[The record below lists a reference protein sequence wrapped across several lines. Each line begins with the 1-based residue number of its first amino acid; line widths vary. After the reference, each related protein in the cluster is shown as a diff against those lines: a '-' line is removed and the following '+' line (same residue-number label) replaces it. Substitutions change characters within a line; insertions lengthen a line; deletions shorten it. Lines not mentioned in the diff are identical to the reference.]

1 MTKRTLL
8 PPTQSALRRPPFVR
22 IAAEFALF
30 FVCLVLSATAQTVSN
45 APTPQRSTPAV
56 ADANAN
62 AASVPAPDSA
72 SPPEIAPSADAAS
85 ASPGSTSAPSAVS
98 PLRSDAKSAAPFVR
112 RSTDRREKPTFWL
125 SEEDGSWRVPLP
137 NWTLEEVMRTIDGD
151 DERAEQTPYS
161 IQKINAFGAVEK
173 GVARLD
179 VVFTVQI
186 FSDEL
191 VRVPLGLQEG
201 VYIPTAKP
209 DGSAPDF
216 NDGFSFKGPEGSRCE
231 LDVDPETGAY
241 VALVRPPRSQTPT
254 PDRSADS
261 PQDANAENARAD
273 DSNVDAAAQRRRA
286 RQYELALQLCFAVE
300 TLGLDE
306 HRLVATFP
314 PSVNSQLLFTAP
326 TPDAKFKSV
335 KGALQGAAT
344 PMDESTTN
352 LTLHGL
358 GRGAETTDVVWR
370 KQRAP
375 FEQNVVVHQVED
387 ATLDVRL
394 DARET
399 VCEATLPVRVFGGE
413 TETFKVR
420 LPVGASLVKDEV
432 VATDSDGV
440 AFEIRELSLT
450 FDDSPDDSRRPETL
464 DASENAAPAPSSADG
479 ETAAESGS
487 RADAASVDA
496 RSQTLEIKLAQK
508 TNSAILKIKTRTPA
522 PENAPDAAGTPTN
535 ADAPAREIAG
545 FEVDGAQKQHGR
557 VKVSKADGLDF
568 DVAPLFGIRADVD
581 ASSAL
586 ADGEELYVYSAQP
599 FALAARPFV
608 RRVVVNVKPEYQA
621 VVDEKTATLR
631 AKFQYSVYGS
641 KIDEIKIRL
650 RDWNCVDVAPSG
662 IVDVINIESHAST
675 GETAFPLVAPTDGVV
690 EFELF
695 ATRELAP
702 SEDGAFSFPLPTAS
716 GAWSEPS
723 TLVVVPVDA
732 IDLTPAPDDCVD
744 LTSKPLRA
752 LAPTFELPQSQ
763 QSPLAYQTRR
773 RGDSPNDE
781 PPRFAARVKKQEQKI
796 EIEAKTDVH
805 IGADGSQRVEQTFRY
820 NVEREPLDSIALLAP
835 SSLGKTAESNLKIF
849 VDGKAVPTQN
859 ATLEETA
866 ENQTR
871 RVVSLADAPK
881 IGSCVV
887 SLHYEGKPLDF
898 DPNFTRYFTV
908 DLAQPENGTLLSN
921 ELTIFAPP
929 GVSVQYNKNKKTNRF
944 WRLEDSGRAADGR
957 STFAR
962 YASATQE
969 FGAAFTA
976 SLDANDNFD
985 SVIVDRA
992 WLQTWLSDVARVDR
1006 VAYRLSGYRDR
1017 LALRL
1022 PDAVRKDRVAVSLDG
1037 VPFSN
1042 VAETNGGLFA
1052 EDEKTLVVPIP
1063 ESVRDREYVLEL
1075 SYVVQ
1080 PNATA
1085 ATSDADSSRPNSN
1098 RLDVQFP
1105 RFVRLP
1111 NADSDDA
1118 DGETPRDATDDS
1130 IWIRRAY
1137 WQVLTPFNRHVV
1149 VEPDDWTPE
1158 YVLRRDGFLGSYRR
1172 VASISQTELCDWVGV
1187 AEREAIP
1194 LEVNSYL
1201 FSGFGQPERSR
1212 LFILDRALLILLGGG
1227 AALATGLGL
1236 LYFPFFRSRSVLFVF
1251 ALTTTALV
1259 ALRPYLAFL
1268 FLQTTVFGVLLTL
1281 GAALLAKF
1289 FGRKDAKTQKVV
1301 ANVARSAARETTRRR
1316 FFGRRDAPRRADSS
1330 RVVGGDR

>member
-1 MTKRTLL
+1 
-8 PPTQSALRRPPFVR
+8 
-22 IAAEFALF
+22 
-30 FVCLVLSATAQTVSN
+30 
-45 APTPQRSTPAV
+45 
-56 ADANAN
+56 
-62 AASVPAPDSA
+62 
-72 SPPEIAPSADAAS
+72 
-85 ASPGSTSAPSAVS
+85 
-98 PLRSDAKSAAPFVR
+98 
-112 RSTDRREKPTFWL
+112 
-125 SEEDGSWRVPLP
+125 
-137 NWTLEEVMRTIDGD
+137 MRTIDGD
-151 DERAEQTPYS
+151 AERAEQTPYS
-161 IQKINAFGAVEK
+161 IQKINAFGAVES

-186 FSDEL
+186 FGDEL

-201 VYIPTAKP
+201 VYIPTAKS

-231 LDVDPETGAY
+231 LDVDPQTGAY
-241 VALVRPPRSQTPT
+241 LALVQPPQTATPERP
-254 PDRSADS
+254 DAA
-261 PQDANAENARAD
+261 PQDSDFGPDATD
-273 DSNVDAAAQRRRA
+273 DSGTDALQRRRA

-306 HRLVATFP
+306 QRLVATFP
-314 PSVNSQLLFTAP
+314 PSVNSQLLLSAP
-326 TPDAKFKSV
+326 LPDAKFKSV
-335 KGALQGAAT
+335 KGAIQGAAT

-370 KQRAP
+370 KRKST
-375 FEQNVVVHQVED
+375 FDQNVVVYQVED

-420 LPVGASLVKDEV
+420 LPAGASLVKDEV
-432 VATDSDGV
+432 VATDADGA

-450 FDDSPDDSRRPETL
+450 SDDSPTDSRRAETS
-464 DASENAAPAPSSADG
+464 DASKNDATETSAKPAS
-479 ETAAESGS
+479 ES
-487 RADAASVDA
+487 DA
-496 RSQTLEIKLAQK
+496 RRPQTLEIKLAQK

-522 PENAPDAAGTPTN
+522 PENAPNADGTPTN

-581 ASSAL
+581 ASSAVG
-586 ADGEELYVYSAQP
+586 DGEELYVYSAQP
-599 FALAARPFV
+599 FALAARPFL

-631 AKFQYSVYGS
+631 AKFQYSIYGS
-641 KIDEIKIRL
+641 KISEFKIRL
-650 RDWNCVDVAPSG
+650 RDWNCADVSPGG
-662 IVDVINIESHAST
+662 IVDVINIEANAST
-675 GETAFPLVAPTDGVV
+675 GETAFPLITPTDGVV
-690 EFELF
+690 EFEIL
-695 ATRELAP
+695 ATRELDA
-702 SEDGAFSFPLPTAS
+702 SEDGAFSFPLPTPS
-716 GAWSEPS
+716 GAWSEPA

-732 IDLTPAPDDCVD
+732 IDLTPNPAECVD

-773 RGDSPNDE
+773 RGDSPNDA
-781 PPRFAARVKKQEQKI
+781 PPCFAARVKKQEQKI
-796 EIEAKTDVH
+796 EIETKTDVH

-820 NVEREPLDSIALLAP
+820 NVEREPLDSLSLLAP
-835 SSLGKTAESNLKIF
+835 SSLGKATESNLKIF

-859 ATLEETA
+859 TTVEETDA
-866 ENQTR
+866 NQTR

-887 SLHYEGKPLDF
+887 SLQYDGKPLDF
-898 DPNFTRYFTV
+898 DPNFTRYFNV
-908 DLAQPENGTLLSN
+908 DLAQPENGALLSN

-929 GVSVQYNKNKKTNRF
+929 GVSVQYNANKKTNRF

-962 YASATQE
+962 FASATQE

-976 SLDANDNFD
+976 SLNANNNFD

-992 WLQTWLSDVARVDR
+992 WLQTWLSDSARVDR

-1022 PDAVRKDRVAVSLDG
+1022 PDSVRKDRVSVSLDG
-1037 VPFSN
+1037 VPFAN
-1042 VAETNGGLFA
+1042 VAEANGGLFA
-1052 EDEKTLVVPIP
+1052 EDEKTLVVPLP

-1080 PNATA
+1080 PNASSPSSA
-1085 ATSDADSSRPNSN
+1085 ADSSRPNAN
-1098 RLDVQFP
+1098 RLNVQFP

-1111 NADSDDA
+1111 NADA
-1118 DGETPRDATDDS
+1118 ANGETPSNATDDS

-1149 VEPDDWTPE
+1149 ADPADWTPE

-1187 AEREAIP
+1187 AEREPIP

-1201 FSGFGQPERSR
+1201 FSGFGQPARSR

-1301 ANVARSAARETTRRR
+1301 ANVVRSAARETTRRR
-1316 FFGRRDAPRRADSS
+1316 FFGRRDAARRADSS